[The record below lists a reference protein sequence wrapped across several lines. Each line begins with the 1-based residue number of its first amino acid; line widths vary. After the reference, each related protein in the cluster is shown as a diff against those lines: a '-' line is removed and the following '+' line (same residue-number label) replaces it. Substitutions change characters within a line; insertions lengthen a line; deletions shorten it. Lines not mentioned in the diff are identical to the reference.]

1 MQRGGLRS
9 LPAPTTSQRHGGV
22 ATGPDRGEPDFQVR
36 EKSVWQAARSL
47 AVRRRARSALETSPG
62 LDGLIEEEVALDV
75 AEPLVERDCRLASV
89 RQAEGRDRVLA
100 PRPLLFAAGR
110 GTGHRCQGQ
119 RVPGRGAPKRRSGR
133 CRPKRSS
140 ASRRARISGSRTG
153 RALTH
158 CVFQQQTSD
167 VVAVEQDAAVR
178 GDFEVVD
185 VPRRAALLDAPAHRL
200 HDLERL
206 RGIQRVG
213 IT

>member
-1 MQRGGLRS
+1 MQFIREM
-9 LPAPTTSQRHGGV
+9 QRHGGV

-36 EKSVWQAARSL
+36 EKAVWQAARSL
-47 AVRRRARSALETSPG
+47 AVRWRARSALETSPG

-75 AEPLVERDCRLASV
+75 AEPLVERDCRLGQAGGRPRPCPGAAPAPLRRRSWNRASV
-89 RQAEGRDRVLA
+89 LEPARSRS
-100 PRPLLFAAGR
+100 R
-110 GTGHRCQGQ
+110 G
-119 RVPGRGAPKRRSGR
+119 
-133 CRPKRSS
+133 
-140 ASRRARISGSRTG
+140 SRRARISGSRTG

-200 HDLERL
+200 HDLEHL